1 MCEKKITNFLIF
13 LFITISFPNFSLSEN
28 NENKINDLF
37 NIIKKE
43 STSLLNK
50 SLETFSSITNQLS
63 EIIESEIKFLEEK
76 KENTT
81 KVDIQ
86 DKIDSIRLYVDEISE
101 LKKKQTE
108 SKKFTIISKSKKDY
122 RIKIDDVLKEIEPIL
137 FDGEIVNYA
146 SKIRQVRQNIKNLED
161 NKVKLNEKFVTASDE
176 GTLLKSSKK
185 DIKKEIKKID
195 ELIKKSFILIDNLE
209 FDLKRKMHYLGIK
222 LTREQIRVMTSR
234 VDGDELTRSFA
245 IFDVTKQISSTL
257 GLMMEENNFNASA
270 TVKYYGTYVILSE
283 VLGFTQREY
292 IEKIEKKYIPA
303 LKEIEDDVINS
314 IKFAKGKIKESKTQ
328 QGKNILTSNI
338 KSNKFTLEVLSQ
350 YKKILIN
357 QISAIEKALENT
369 NEQISIAYSTYDTA
383 ANSAN
388 LVSLI
393 NQTQD
398 AFNKIMNMQLP
409 NIIPFDNIE
418 LETKFEEISNQLITS
433 LD

>member
-1 MCEKKITNFLIF
+1 
-13 LFITISFPNFSLSEN
+13 
-28 NENKINDLF
+28 
-37 NIIKKE
+37 
-43 STSLLNK
+43 
-50 SLETFSSITNQLS
+50 
-63 EIIESEIKFLEEK
+63 
-76 KENTT
+76 
-81 KVDIQ
+81 
-86 DKIDSIRLYVDEISE
+86 
-101 LKKKQTE
+101 
-108 SKKFTIISKSKKDY
+108 
-122 RIKIDDVLKEIEPIL
+122 
-137 FDGEIVNYA
+137 
-146 SKIRQVRQNIKNLED
+146 
-161 NKVKLNEKFVTASDE
+161 
-176 GTLLKSSKK
+176 
-185 DIKKEIKKID
+185 
-195 ELIKKSFILIDNLE
+195 
-209 FDLKRKMHYLGIK
+209 
-222 LTREQIRVMTSR
+222 
-234 VDGDELTRSFA
+234 
-245 IFDVTKQISSTL
+245 
-257 GLMMEENNFNASA
+257 MMEENNFNASA